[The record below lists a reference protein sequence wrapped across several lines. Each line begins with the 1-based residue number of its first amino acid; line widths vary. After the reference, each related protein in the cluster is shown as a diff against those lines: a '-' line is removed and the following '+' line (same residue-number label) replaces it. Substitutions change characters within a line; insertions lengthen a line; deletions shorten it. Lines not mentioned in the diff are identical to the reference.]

1 MTRIDIPDIRRRCA
15 GAIQNTPAGK
25 WLGLALDELETL
37 RERHEPEH
45 MPLFDQAEPH
55 TPTQLRQQAN
65 RCEHRAAA
73 AILLCVAGW
82 LEGRE
87 MPRGSLEPWEFA
99 DLWAR
104 REEEE

>member
-1 MTRIDIPDIRRRCA
+1 MTRLDIPDIRRRCA
-15 GAIQNTPAGK
+15 GAILHTPTGK
-25 WLGLALDELETL
+25 WLGLALDELESL

-55 TPTQLRQQAN
+55 TPTQLRQQA
-65 RCEHRAAA
+65 RMCQLPTAA
-73 AILLCVAGW
+73 AILSCVAGW

-87 MPRGSLEPWEFA
+87 MVEGGLEPWEFA

-104 REEEE
+104 REGEE